1 MFQLTGLLVLW
12 FTRLQSSAVDV
23 MLWQSSKIIPAAV
36 ASECDQEVNAESQ
49 DTFSHPCSKVIFN
62 YTYLLDAACR
72 CSTSPRGGAAAL
84 TIRDLHKGGFRNIAT
99 SGCYMKE
106 LVNIL
111 MEYKA
116 KESDSWVCV
125 WGGVESSEMFPLI
138 LQSFTPKTLVPSPG
152 HFSTS

>member
-1 MFQLTGLLVLW
+1 
-12 FTRLQSSAVDV
+12 
-23 MLWQSSKIIPAAV
+23 MLWQSSTIIPAAV
-36 ASECDQEVNAESQ
+36 VSQCDQEVNAEAQ
-49 DTFSHPCSKVIFN
+49 DTFSHLCSKVIFN
-62 YTYLLDAACR
+62 YNHLLDAACR

-99 SGCYMKE
+99 GGRYMKK

-116 KESDSWVCV
+116 KESVSWVCV
-125 WGGVESSEMFPLI
+125 CAGVESSEMFPLI
-138 LQSFTPKTLVPSPG
+138 LQSFTPKTLVPSPR